1 MHGKVRMVLKN
12 RVLPKAL
19 SLEDSLMLNELP
31 NNLNAGADTN
41 NLVLEYGSVF
51 MRNR

>member
-1 MHGKVRMVLKN
+1 MNHAKALSEKCPTCTEKCEWYFKN

-31 NNLNAGADTN
+31 NNFKTRRR
-41 NLVLEYGSVF
+41 Y
-51 MRNR
+51 